1 MDTKQ
6 KLEEVRDI
14 LDALLSNP
22 RCSKTLLRAHDLVV
36 SAISDFFDSED
47 DTAIIPLW
55 FEDESVGELNPEP
68 PFPAA

>member
-22 RCSKTLLRAHDLVV
+22 KCHKSILRAHDLLE
-36 SAISDFFDSED
+36 SALGDFFDDED
-47 DTAIIPLW
+47 DVAVIGGW
-55 FEDESVGELNPEP
+55 FEDEP